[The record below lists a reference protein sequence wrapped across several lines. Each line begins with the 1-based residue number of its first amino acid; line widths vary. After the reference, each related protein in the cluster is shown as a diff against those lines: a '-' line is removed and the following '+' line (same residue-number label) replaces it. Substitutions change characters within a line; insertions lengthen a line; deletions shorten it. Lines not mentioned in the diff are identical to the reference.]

1 MFKFKKY
8 HKPQRF
14 KVNGAIQMNTIKK
27 VIIVNG
33 HSWLNKGDA
42 ALVITAIE
50 LIKKINK
57 EASIS
62 IISDTSDLDEGKYS
76 VNQVLDNG
84 TPWRKDSGLKRKFK
98 QMIFFQLLILSVFF
112 KNTLLI
118 DFFYKE
124 LKLIFSEI
132 SKSDLVL
139 SCGGGYLN
147 PYGKLL
153 YRLALLNAGK
163 MYSKPTIILP
173 VSIENYNKLGW
184 FQKLYLKYTL
194 SRINCTYSR
203 EHITSKLLKD
213 LSSVIYDEKADMA
226 FLLGDSGFELPLREE
241 PFIAVSAVNW
251 GFPDSKDPELSKS
264 MYLKFWIEIFKYI
277 NDELAI
283 RIKVIPQVIGPDA
296 NDDRLFW
303 DKLMTNYSNELCEYI
318 DEDLHPGQIK
328 RLIGKSKML
337 IGSRMHSNIFALSN
351 QTPVLA
357 VAYLPKTKGIMED
370 FDLGDLVIDIN
381 DLDAEKGKEIVS
393 KILLNRGDYVQKI
406 INKLDVMDHI
416 DAKSI
421 QRYL

>member
-1 MFKFKKY
+1 
-8 HKPQRF
+8 
-14 KVNGAIQMNTIKK
+14 MNSIRK

-42 ALVITAIE
+42 ALIITAID

-57 EASIS
+57 EAFIS

-84 TPWRKDSGLKRKFK
+84 TPWRKDSGLKRKLKIATFN
-98 QMIFFQLLILSVFF
+98 LLIILSVFL

-124 LKLIFSEI
+124 LKLIFKEI

-163 MYSKPTIILP
+163 MYSKPTIVLP

-184 FQKLYLKYTL
+184 FRKLYLKYTL
-194 SRINCTYSR
+194 NRINCTYSR
-203 EHITSKLLKD
+203 EHITTKLLKD
-213 LSSVIYDEKADMA
+213 FSTVTYDEKADMG
-226 FLLGDSGFELPLREE
+226 FLLSDGGFEFGSDEE
-241 PFIAVSAVNW
+241 PFIAVSVANW
-251 GFPDSKDPELSKS
+251 GFPDSKDAELSKRK
-264 MYLKFWIEIFKYI
+264 YLKFWIEIFKYI
-277 NDELAI
+277 NYELNI
-283 RIKVIPQVIGPDA
+283 QIKVIPQVIGPNE

-303 DKLMTNYSNELCEYI
+303 EKIKKNYSSKLCTYI

-328 RLIGKSKML
+328 RLLSKSELL
-337 IGSRMHSNIFALSN
+337 IGSRMHSNIFSLASH
-351 QTPVLA
+351 TPVLA
-357 VAYLPKTKGIMED
+357 IAYLPKTNGIMED
-370 FDLGDLVIDIN
+370 FNLSELVIDIN
-381 DLDAEKGKEIVS
+381 NLDPIIGKKLIS
-393 KILLNRGDYVQKI
+393 KILCNRSAYVKTI
-406 INKLDVMDHI
+406 KNKLDMMDNI
-416 DAKSI
+416 DPKSI
-421 QRYL
+421 LRYL